1 MSSDA
6 RFFAFLKDRIGL
18 DVASVG
24 EAIIERAVRQRC
36 TLSKARDHDDYWQ
49 TLLVSADEQ
58 QALIEAVIVPETWFF
73 RYPES
78 FATLG
83 KLATAR
89 LAQLNGVRPLRILSL
104 PCSTGEEP
112 YSIAMALFDAG
123 LRGPQFSV
131 EAVDISPLSIQ
142 RARQGVYGKNSF
154 RGDQLGFRERFFS
167 AAEEG
172 YRLEERVRNQVRFQ
186 SGNLLDPAM
195 PVAQSAYDFVFC
207 RNLLI
212 YFDIDTQRQGFD
224 ALKRM
229 TRDDGVLF
237 IGPAEGSLLG
247 RMGMVS
253 IGIPQSF
260 AFRRRD
266 EAAPEPHSVLSAP
279 AVQPSRS
286 DSLSAHSTSAH
297 STSTLSRGT
306 PKPQPFAPRLLSDP
320 ALTEER
326 RAALRPDIK
335 AATDA
340 GSGDAAELLRSIAAL
355 ANEGRSAEAKVAC
368 EQYLKRFEP
377 VAPVFY
383 WLGLLSEVAGEAS
396 AAQGFYRKALY
407 LQPQHPET
415 LAQLAALLAAQGD
428 SAGARR
434 LQERAARGV
443 TKEGRS
449 G

>member
-36 TLSKARDHDDYWQ
+36 TLSKARDHDDYWHM
-49 TLLVSADEQ
+49 LLGSADEQ

-78 FATLG
+78 FVTLG
-83 KLATAR
+83 KLANAR

-154 RGDQLGFRERFFS
+154 RGDQLGFRERFFN
-167 AAEEG
+167 AADDG
-172 YRLEERVRNQVRFQ
+172 YRLEERVRDQVRFQ

-212 YFDIDTQRQGFD
+212 YFDVDTQRQGFE

-229 TRDDGVLF
+229 TREDGVLF

-253 IGIPQSF
+253 IGIAQSF

-266 EAAPEPHSVLSAP
+266 EAIAEPHSVVTAP
-279 AVQPSRS
+279 AMPPSRS
-286 DSLSAHSTSAH
+286 DSSAAHPTSA
-297 STSTLSRGT
+297 LSRGVH
-306 PKPQPFAPRLLSDP
+306 KPQPFARRLLSDP

-335 AATDA
+335 AVAAT
-340 GSGDAAELLRSIAAL
+340 GSGNGEAAELLRSIAAL
-355 ANEGRSAEAKVAC
+355 ANEGRTTEAKAAG

-383 WLGLLSEVAGEAS
+383 WLGLLSEVAGEMS